1 VAVAGWQRLEHG
13 RPQRVRQRSGI
24 VALDG
29 ERELTFGPDDEVT
42 VTLHDHAFRSIDV
55 AACMRYAARHH
66 LMCSLPQPAIA

>member
-1 VAVAGWQRLEHG
+1 MIGLVGLVAGILSG
-13 RPQRVRQRSGI
+13 LLGVGGGI

-55 AACMRYAARHH
+55 AACMHHAARHH
-66 LMCSLPQPAIA
+66 LMRSVPQHALA